1 MNLRQLHDNPVLR
14 QKLAA
19 EYVLGTL
26 RGGAR
31 RRFEGWL
38 KQDAQLLQQVRI
50 WEGRLIPMSEFVPA
64 VSPSPQLWERIAQQT
79 IDRQWQHWHQ
89 RIWKIVRDNLSFWRG
104 LGLASTAL
112 CVVLVILAIRMSPVQ
127 DTAKVQYLATLTDEQ
142 SRPVLVITA
151 NREKG
156 TLSAKVLQ
164 SIALRDDQ
172 SLEMWSISK
181 EGKIRSLGLVRESG
195 EQEIRMPEYLQQTEG
210 LIAVS
215 VEPKG
220 GSGNPEKPSGPVILK
235 GNWIRLG

>member
-1 MNLRQLHDNPVLR
+1 MNLQQLHENPVLR

-50 WEGRLIPMSEFVPA
+50 WEGRLIPMSEFAPPVH
-64 VSPSPQLWERIAQQT
+64 PSPELWERIADKT
-79 IDRQWQHWHQ
+79 IDRQWQHWYQ
-89 RIWKIVRDNLSFWRG
+89 IIWMKLIGNLSFWRG
-104 LGLASTAL
+104 VGVVSTAL
-112 CVVLVILAIRMSPVQ
+112 CLILLTMTVTMHSGKNTVQ
-127 DTAKVQYLATLTDEQ
+127 VQYLATLTNEQ
-142 SRPVLVITA
+142 SQPVLVITA
-151 NREKG
+151 SRERG
-156 TLSAKVLQ
+156 SLNAKVLQ
-164 SIALRDDQ
+164 TIALKENQ

-181 EGKIRSLGLVRESG
+181 EGKIRSLGLIRESG
-195 EQEIRMPEYLQQTEG
+195 EQEIQMPEYLHETEG